1 MPDAAPVEP
10 ITLPAPADYT
20 VEGRGDLVER
30 ARAFRVLP
38 QEQECAQS
46 SPEVIVVCAPE
57 DEERYRYRPAGPPPP
72 TAMEEMRDALRVKLG
87 PAEGDIVQMPSLH
100 SAPAIGVRVRIRI

>member
-57 DEERYRYRPAGPPPP
+57 DEERYRYRPAGPEP
-72 TAMEEMRDALRVKLG
+72 TTATLLPVFRSG
-87 PAEGDIVQMPSLH
+87 GWGTIQPSFQPRSAIAH
-100 SAPAIGVRVRIRI
+100 SIDLMVTG

>member
-1 MPDAAPVEP
+1 LPDAAPVEP

-30 ARAFRVLP
+30 ARTFRIL
-38 QEQECAQS
+38 EQERECPQS
-46 SPEVIVVCAPE
+46 SEQVIVVCAPE

-72 TAMEEMRDALRVKLG
+72 TAMEELDQALHLKIG
-87 PAEGDIVQMPSLH
+87 PVEGDPVQMPTLH
-100 SAPAIGVRVRIRI
+100 GAPSVGVRARIRF